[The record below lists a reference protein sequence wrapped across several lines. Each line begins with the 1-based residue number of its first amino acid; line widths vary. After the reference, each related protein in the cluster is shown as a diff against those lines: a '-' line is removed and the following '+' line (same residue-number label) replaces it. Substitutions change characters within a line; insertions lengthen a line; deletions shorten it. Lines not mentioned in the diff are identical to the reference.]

1 MDAERW
7 KRVDELLQAALR
19 VPAERQEKFLREQCG
34 GNAELLEEVRS
45 LLSSDRRAGSFLEPP
60 AIDLRGFVFIR
71 CQACGTK
78 NAEPAQRCQRC
89 GATLDTSLTMSISS
103 EVASDGRGS
112 ASRKRPSQGLGFA
125 PGSMV
130 AARYRVVSLL
140 GRGGMGEVYGADDL
154 KLGQRVALKFLPAD
168 RLNSNSWRDQ
178 FYAEVRM
185 ARQVSHP
192 NVCRVYD
199 VGESDGHL
207 FLSMEFVDGEDLA
220 SLLRRIGRL
229 PDDKA
234 VEIAQQLCG
243 GLAAAHRSG
252 VLHRDLKPSNVM
264 IDGKGH
270 ARITDFGLAVAT
282 SNAEKERSPAGTPG
296 YLAPELYDG
305 HPPSVQSDLYALGL
319 VLYELFTGKR
329 AFEASSAAEFHR
341 KQSETNPTPP
351 SNVVKNL
358 DPAVERTIL
367 RCLDRDPEQ
376 RPRSALSVS
385 AALPGGDPLAAAL
398 AAGETPSPE
407 MVAAAGPEGSL
418 RPATAWICF
427 LSAAVLMIVTLMFLS
442 PRLMSWGRTPM
453 NKSPEVLTDRAQ
465 ELSEKLGYSGALDW
479 ASWLETEYDYLDYVA
494 DDPAGKKVVSAAVA
508 RPWPA
513 PVSFWYRQ
521 SPEWMTPRQRQE
533 YSDVTQSQPPYEIVG
548 MVALNLDVQ
557 GKLLFLRAVPPQ
569 VGTGNAPEP
578 DWGLL
583 FDAAGL
589 DKSQF
594 HPAEPKWL
602 PPEAFDSRA
611 DWEGHIA
618 GQPDLPLHVAA
629 AAYRGV
635 PVYFQ
640 MIAPWDMPL
649 RNPSPGL
656 VGVKAKLASSLA
668 VLIFSSYLLVGG
680 FFAIRNIRRGRG
692 DSKGGLRFASVT
704 AVLFGVGVVSNEHF
718 VPDPGYNIVQFS
730 FLGMALFVAVVCWIG
745 YMAVEPYA
753 RRVWPNVL
761 VSWQRLL
768 NGGIRDPLMGRHL
781 LLGILVGAAV
791 QAVRGCVVVLSH
803 SLRMTPVGYEF
814 CRGLF
819 SSIGN
824 GLYFLPVYWMTALV
838 TLAVLSFLT
847 RFVRLRW
854 LATVITGVL
863 MIVIDAPNDVVG
875 LWRLGLFYGVGL
887 VVLTRIGFIG
897 VIGFFLTDILTEAPP
912 LDFSKWYAGRA
923 IAALV
928 VPLALLAYGFYV
940 SLGGQ
945 PMFGRA
951 SKED

>member
-1 MDAERW
+1 
-7 KRVDELLQAALR
+7 
-19 VPAERQEKFLREQCG
+19 
-34 GNAELLEEVRS
+34 
-45 LLSSDRRAGSFLEPP
+45 
-60 AIDLRGFVFIR
+60 
-71 CQACGTK
+71 
-78 NAEPAQRCQRC
+78 
-89 GATLDTSLTMSISS
+89 
-103 EVASDGRGS
+103 
-112 ASRKRPSQGLGFA
+112 
-125 PGSMV
+125 MV

-140 GRGGMGEVYGADDL
+140 GRGGMGGVYSADDL
-154 KLGQRVALKFLPAD
+154 KLGQRVALKFIPAD
-168 RLNSNSWRDQ
+168 RVKSNRWRDQ

-199 VGESDGHL
+199 IGESDGYL
-207 FLSMEFVDGEDLA
+207 FLSMELVDGEDLA

-234 VEIAQQLCG
+234 VEIAQQLCA

-270 ARITDFGLAVAT
+270 ARITDFGLAIAA
-282 SNAEKERSPAGTPG
+282 SNAEKERNPAGTPG

-329 AFEASSAAEFHR
+329 AFEASSAAEFQR

-358 DPAVERTIL
+358 DPAVERAIL

-427 LSAAVLMIVTLMFLS
+427 LSAAALMIGTLMFLS
-442 PRLMSWGRTPM
+442 PRLASWGRTPM
-453 NKSPEVLTDRAQ
+453 NKSPDVLTDRAQ
-465 ELSEKLGYSGALDW
+465 ELCEKLGYSGALDW

-791 QAVRGCVVVLSH
+791 QGFAV
-803 SLRMTPVGYEF
+803 
-814 CRGLF
+814 
-819 SSIGN
+819 
-824 GLYFLPVYWMTALV
+824 
-838 TLAVLSFLT
+838 
-847 RFVRLRW
+847 
-854 LATVITGVL
+854 
-863 MIVIDAPNDVVG
+863 
-875 LWRLGLFYGVGL
+875 
-887 VVLTRIGFIG
+887 
-897 VIGFFLTDILTEAPP
+897 
-912 LDFSKWYAGRA
+912 
-923 IAALV
+923 
-928 VPLALLAYGFYV
+928 V
-940 SLGGQ
+940 SW
-945 PMFGRA
+945 
-951 SKED
+951 S